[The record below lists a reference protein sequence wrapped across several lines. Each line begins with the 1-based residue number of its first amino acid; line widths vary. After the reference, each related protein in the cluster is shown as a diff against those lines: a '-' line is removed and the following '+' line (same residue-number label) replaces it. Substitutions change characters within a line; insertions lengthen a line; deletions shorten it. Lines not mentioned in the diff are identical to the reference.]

1 MSAAKHTSS
10 RDPSFRRSLLRNVA
24 GAVGLVVGVAAIF
37 GVLGMIGRAD
47 PDPSSDVADGSDEP
61 AGEPETEAPADETPD
76 GPADEAAGGSEG
88 TGQEAADEDSEDGEA
103 AGAEDGEDDAAED
116 AEDDESSDEAP
127 AEEPPAEEEPA
138 TEPRIDP
145 STISVQVLDGYRE
158 DGGTAADAVFEQLQ
172 SAGYNIIARNPA
184 IAYEVTTVLW
194 TEGFE
199 AEGRQVAQEIGAAE
213 VRQQPGNL
221 SNEVNVHV
229 VVGADRG

>member
-10 RDPSFRRSLLRNVA
+10 RDPSFRRSLLKNVA

-47 PDPSSDVADGSDEP
+47 PDPSSDVADGSEEP
-61 AGEPETEAPADETPD
+61 AGEPETEAPAAEAPD
-76 GPADEAAGGSEG
+76 DTADEAPGGSEG
-88 TGQEAADEDSEDGEA
+88 TGEDGADRDGEDD
-103 AGAEDGEDDAAED
+103 GGEDGEDDGAED
-116 AEDDESSDEAP
+116 AEAEEDGSSDEEP

-138 TEPRIDP
+138 TEPEIDP
-145 STISVQVLDGYRE
+145 SPISVQVLDGYRE

>member
-24 GAVGLVVGVAAIF
+24 GALGLVVGVAALF

-47 PDPSSDVADGSDEP
+47 PDPSSDVADGSEEP
-61 AGEPETEAPADETPD
+61 AGEPETEAPADEAPD
-76 GPADEAAGGSEG
+76 DTADEAAGGSEG
-88 TGQEAADEDSEDGEA
+88 TGEDPADED
-103 AGAEDGEDDAAED
+103 GATSGGEDGEDDGAED
-116 AEDDESSDEAP
+116 AEAQDDGSSDEEP

-138 TEPRIDP
+138 TEPEIDP

>member
-24 GAVGLVVGVAAIF
+24 GAVGLVVAVAAIF

-61 AGEPETEAPADETPD
+61 AGGSETEAPADEAPD
-76 GPADEAAGGSEG
+76 DSADEAAGGSEG
-88 TGQEAADEDSEDGEA
+88 TGQEAADEDGEA
-103 AGAEDGEDDAAED
+103 AGAEDGEDDGAED
-116 AEDDESSDEAP
+116 AEAEDDGSSDEEP

-138 TEPRIDP
+138 TEPEIDP